1 MMSTAVQNGKGYEWA
16 IARALSRRLD
26 IPIRDDSAGRVARS
40 SFASLEPEMMA
51 RFDLSADAGV
61 EFLIARERE
70 SLELRPPRQV
80 HLMSDS
86 AGISGDVRDVVL
98 TAGSTIFGIS
108 CKSNHKAYKHP
119 RLSGGIDWVQ
129 GWGINSRGA
138 SEGYWEAIKPIFS
151 ELEQIR
157 HDSNKQALFKDLPGL
172 HSNFY
177 MPVLQAFE
185 NELHFQV
192 SAVGSEAVST
202 GIARYV
208 IGRQDFYKFV
218 TTPRELMIQAYNFE
232 GTLAGSKSSF
242 PSKVLGIDRFEG
254 SRYSLN
260 LRLDRGYIF
269 NFRLHS
275 ASSRV
280 EPSLKFD
287 VQAIGLPASEIR
299 QNFIPL
305 DSA

>member
-16 IARALSRRLD
+16 IARAFSRHLD
-26 IPIRDDSAGRVARS
+26 IPIRDDVAGRVARS

-51 RFDLSADAGV
+51 RFDLSADVGV
-61 EFLIARERE
+61 EFLLDRE
-70 SLELRPPRQV
+70 SANLALRPPRQV

-86 AGISGDVRDVVL
+86 AGITGDVRDVVL
-98 TAGSTIFGIS
+98 TAGTTIFGIS

-119 RLSGGIDWVQ
+119 RLSGSIDWVES
-129 GWGINSRGA
+129 WGINKRGA
-138 SEGYWEAIKPIFS
+138 SEGYWSVIKPIFS

-157 HDSNKQALFKDLPGL
+157 HDSSKQALFRELPNL
-172 HSNFY
+172 HSDFY
-177 MPVLQAFE
+177 MPVLEAFE
-185 NELHFQV
+185 KELRYQI
-192 SAVGSEAVST
+192 SDVGSEAVT
-202 GIARYV
+202 TAIAKYV
-208 IGRQDFYKFV
+208 IGREDFYKFV
-218 TTPRELMIQAYNFE
+218 TTPRELMIQTYNFA
-232 GTLAGSKSSF
+232 GTLAGSKSNL
-242 PSKVLGIDRFEG
+242 PSKVLGIDRLEG
-254 SRYSLN
+254 SQFSLN
-260 LRLDRGYIF
+260 LRLDRGYVF

-299 QNFIPL
+299 QHFIAL